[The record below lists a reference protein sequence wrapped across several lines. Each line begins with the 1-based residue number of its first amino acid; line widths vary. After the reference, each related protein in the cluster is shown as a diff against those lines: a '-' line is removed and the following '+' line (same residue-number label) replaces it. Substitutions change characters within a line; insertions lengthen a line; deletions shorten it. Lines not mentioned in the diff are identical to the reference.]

1 MKAQAFI
8 DIVKTLVA
16 GDHGLLVMDE
26 RNPICNKRFAR
37 LEIWQGE
44 EARVLAAQQA
54 LVHRARCN
62 SAERRGEYNTAME
75 RT

>member
-8 DIVKTLVA
+8 DIVRTLVA
-16 GDHGLLVMDE
+16 GDNGLLAMDE
-26 RNPICNKRFAR
+26 RNPTCNKRFAR

-54 LVHRARCN
+54 LVHRAGCN
-62 SAERRGEYNTAME
+62 SAERRGEYNTTME

>member
-1 MKAQAFI
+1 MKAQALI
-8 DIVKTLVA
+8 DIARSLVA
-16 GDHGLLVMDE
+16 GDKGLLTMDE
-26 RNPICNKRFAR
+26 VNSTCNKRFAR
-37 LEIWQGE
+37 LEIWQGK

-62 SAERRGEYNTAME
+62 SASRRGEYNAAME

>member
-8 DIVKTLVA
+8 DIVRTLIA
-16 GDHGLLVMDE
+16 GDNGLLVMDE
-26 RNPICNKRFAR
+26 RNPTCNKRFAR

-44 EARVLAAQQA
+44 EARVLAKQQA
-54 LVHRARCN
+54 LVHRVRCN

>member
-8 DIVKTLVA
+8 DIVRTLVA

-26 RNPICNKRFAR
+26 RNPTCNKRFAR

-44 EARVLAAQQA
+44 ETRVLAAQQA

>member
-8 DIVKTLVA
+8 DIVRTLVA
-16 GDHGLLVMDE
+16 GDNGLLAMDE
-26 RNPICNKRFAR
+26 KNPTCNKRFAR

-44 EARVLAAQQA
+44 EARVLAAQRA

-62 SAERRGEYNTAME
+62 SA
-75 RT
+75 